1 MQCETRLNIFKNV
14 ITKEMHR
21 STKCDQVI
29 SSLFWK
35 TSTEEYLLK
44 KKKKSSTRR
53 SYFFSTQHHRAHN
66 TLQYNKYTLQ
76 ILIPHTKYSHNP
88 VFGLKC
94 PQYYTYNKTEI

>member
-44 KKKKSSTRR
+44 KKKE
-53 SYFFSTQHHRAHN
+53 QH
-66 TLQYNKYTLQ
+66 
-76 ILIPHTKYSHNP
+76 
-88 VFGLKC
+88 
-94 PQYYTYNKTEI
+94 